1 MAYFVCLMYTK
12 LSFGKADGFS
22 CHFASLKYTTYGKKI
37 GIQGLIKSTAEI
49 ISTRGC
55 A

>member
-22 CHFASLKYTTYGKKI
+22 CHFASLKYTTYGKKNWDSRSDKI
-37 GIQGLIKSTAEI
+37 YS
-49 ISTRGC
+49 RNN
-55 A
+55 